1 MKTEN
6 DASGSNTAST
16 SSSERAKNA
25 PQQPDD
31 RKPAD
36 KLSDADFL
44 NRQAEEAMAAIKRT
58 LTQMKGDLAEGA
70 NPVEWAREYPWLTLG
85 ASAVAG
91 FVATSMLVPS
101 KEEQALRKL
110 AKIERALN
118 PERHRR
124 EPAKHEDTN
133 GNGRS
138 DHQEAGGGG
147 LMGMLARELI
157 KTFRPALISLVTA
170 GVAGKVAKPSEE
182 EMKAAAAKEN
192 AAEGTGGAP
201 GRAD

>member
-6 DASGSNTAST
+6 AASGSNTGST
-16 SSSERAKNA
+16 SSSEHAKNA
-25 PQQPDD
+25 PPKQQDD
-31 RKPAD
+31 RNKPAD

-124 EPAKHEDTN
+124 EPAKHEDSN
-133 GNGRS
+133 GNGKS
-138 DHQEAGGGG
+138 DHQDAGGGG
-147 LMGMLARELI
+147 LMSMLARELI
-157 KTFRPALISLVTA
+157 KTLRPALVSLVTA

-192 AAEGTGGAP
+192 VEERP
-201 GRAD
+201 Q

>member
-1 MKTEN
+1 
-6 DASGSNTAST
+6 
-16 SSSERAKNA
+16 
-25 PQQPDD
+25 
-31 RKPAD
+31 
-36 KLSDADFL
+36 
-44 NRQAEEAMAAIKRT
+44 MAAIKRT
-58 LTQMKGDLAEGA
+58 FTQMKGDLAEGA

-124 EPAKHEDTN
+124 EPAKHEDSN
-133 GNGRS
+133 GNGKS

-147 LMGMLARELI
+147 MMSMLARELI
-157 KTFRPALISLVTA
+157 KTFRPALVSLITA

-192 AAEGTGGAP
+192 AEEGTGGAP
-201 GRAD
+201 G

>member
-1 MKTEN
+1 
-6 DASGSNTAST
+6 
-16 SSSERAKNA
+16 
-25 PQQPDD
+25 
-31 RKPAD
+31 
-36 KLSDADFL
+36 
-44 NRQAEEAMAAIKRT
+44 MAAIKRT
-58 LTQMKGDLAEGA
+58 FTQMKGDLAEGA

-91 FVATSMLVPS
+91 FVATSMVVPS

-124 EPAKHEDTN
+124 EPAKHEDSN
-133 GNGRS
+133 GNGKS

-147 LMGMLARELI
+147 MMSMLARELI
-157 KTFRPALISLVTA
+157 KTFRPALVSLITA

-192 AAEGTGGAP
+192 AEEGTGGAP
-201 GRAD
+201 G

>member
-6 DASGSNTAST
+6 AASGSNTGST
-16 SSSERAKNA
+16 SSSERAKSA
-25 PQQPDD
+25 SQHQDD

-58 LTQMKGDLAEGA
+58 FTQMKGDLAEGA

-124 EPAKHEDTN
+124 EPAKHEDSN
-133 GNGRS
+133 GNGKS

-147 LMGMLARELI
+147 MMSMLARELI
-157 KTFRPALISLVTA
+157 KTFRPALVSLITA

-192 AAEGTGGAP
+192 AEEGTGGAP
-201 GRAD
+201 G

>member
-1 MKTEN
+1 MKNEN
-6 DASGSNTAST
+6 AASGLNTGST
-16 SSSERAKNA
+16 ASSERAEKA
-25 PQQPDD
+25 PPQPGDP
-31 RKPAD
+31 KPAD

-58 LTQMKGDLAEGA
+58 LAQMKGDLAEGA

-110 AKIERALN
+110 ARIERALN
-118 PERHRR
+118 PERRRR
-124 EPAKHEDTN
+124 EPARDEDSN
-133 GNGRS
+133 GNGKS
-138 DHQEAGGGG
+138 DPPDAGGGG

-157 KTFRPALISLVTA
+157 KTLRPALVSLVTA

-182 EMKAAAAKEN
+182 EMQSAAAKEN
-192 AAEGTGGAP
+192 AAERP
-201 GRAD
+201 Q